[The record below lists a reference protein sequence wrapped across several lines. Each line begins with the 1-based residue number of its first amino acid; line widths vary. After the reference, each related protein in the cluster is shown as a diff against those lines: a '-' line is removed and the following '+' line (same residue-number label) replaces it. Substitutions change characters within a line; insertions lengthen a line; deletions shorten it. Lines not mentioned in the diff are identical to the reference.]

1 MDTIKEFVETTMN
14 GNLDIT
20 VGRPI
25 NTVINVGEQ
34 FPLHHHHHHLP
45 LPSQSSQQKQ
55 TYIRSMSR
63 EIPAMSSTVPVIA
76 TQSLLSPVSAQ
87 DMSLDFPP
95 NGASTGT
102 KVRVREL

>member
-34 FPLHHHHHHLP
+34 FPLHHHHLP
-45 LPSQSSQQKQ
+45 LPSQSSQRKQ
-55 TYIRSMSR
+55 TCIKSMSR
-63 EIPAMSSTVPVIA
+63 GIPAMSSTEPVIA
-76 TQSLLSPVSAQ
+76 TRSLLSPVSAQ

-95 NGASTGT
+95 NGALTGT
-102 KVRVREL
+102 KVRGR